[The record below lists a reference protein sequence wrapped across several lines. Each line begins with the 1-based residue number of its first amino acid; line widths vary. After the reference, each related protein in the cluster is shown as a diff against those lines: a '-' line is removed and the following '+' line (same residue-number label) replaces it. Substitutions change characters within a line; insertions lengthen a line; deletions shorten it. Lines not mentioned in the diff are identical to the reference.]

1 MSRRGDSF
9 VQMLRMSTS
18 LPTPSLLACIA
29 VPHFRVTPGPEEKTM
44 NFKLTVIVA
53 GLAAC
58 ALAATASAQNAA
70 DTVQRDVN
78 QQNRI
83 EDGLKSGQLNTK
95 EAGKLEKEESRVD
108 KMQSNALKDGK
119 MTDAEKARIEKAQNK
134 VSSDIYKEKHDTQT
148 GNPNSASSQRMQAD
162 VQRNANQEQRIENG
176 IKDGSMTNR
185 EAAKAERGQARVD
198 RKEANAA
205 ANGHVGANEQKG
217 IQTAENRQSRKIHR
231 EKHNDRKRD

>member
-1 MSRRGDSF
+1 MN
-9 VQMLRMSTS
+9 
-18 LPTPSLLACIA
+18 IK
-29 VPHFRVTPGPEEKTM
+29 VTAMAAT
-44 NFKLTVIVA
+44 
-53 GLAAC
+53 LAAC
-58 ALAATASAQNAA
+58 AFAMNASAQNAA
-70 DTVQRDVN
+70 DTTQRDVN

-95 EAGKLEKEESRVD
+95 EAGKLEREESHVD

-134 VSSDIYKEKHDTQT
+134 VSNDIYKEKHDAQT

-185 EAAKAERGQARVD
+185 EAAKAERGQGRVD

-205 ANGHVGANEQKG
+205 ANGHVGAAEQKN

-231 EKHNDRKRD
+231 ERHNDRKRD